1 MKSNTL
7 KKGKILATVT
17 TVNGTLYKDEV
28 VKVEGTENGDYRVRD
43 ATGKIWYVVKT
54 NLLELK
60 K

>member
-1 MKSNTL
+1 MKNIL
-7 KKGKILATVT
+7 KRGKVLSTVA

-28 VKVEGTENGDYRVRD
+28 VKIEGTENGDYRVRD

-54 NLLELK
+54 NILEIK